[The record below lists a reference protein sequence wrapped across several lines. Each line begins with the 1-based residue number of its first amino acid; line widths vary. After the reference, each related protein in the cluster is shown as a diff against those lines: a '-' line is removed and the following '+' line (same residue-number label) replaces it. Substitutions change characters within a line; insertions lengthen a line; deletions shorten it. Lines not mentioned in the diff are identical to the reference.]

1 MSGVPSELEEIKL
14 FEEFNRKDLETLMED
29 ANILTPAA
37 EEPIFAQGDPA
48 ENAFYVIIFGEIGI
62 QKDMRNEKEIVA
74 RLSQGEFFGELG
86 LFSDRDRQAG
96 AVPTES
102 SEILHIPQRS
112 LGKLKGQHPEA
123 LAGLY
128 EEMFE
133 KLSGR
138 FKALA
143 EKAEKTQFWF

>member
-1 MSGVPSELEEIKL
+1 MAEVPSELGKIEL
-14 FEEFNRKDLETLMED
+14 FEEFNQKDFETLMED
-29 ANILTPAA
+29 ATVLTPDA

-48 ENAFYVIIFGEIGI
+48 DDVFYVVLFGEIGI
-62 QKDMRNEKEIVA
+62 QKDMRNEKEIVS
-74 RLSQGEFFGELG
+74 RLSKGDFFGELG
-86 LFSDRDRQAG
+86 LFSDRDRQDG

-102 SEILHIPQRS
+102 SEVLRIPRRS

-123 LAGLY
+123 LVGFY